1 MAVSN
6 VFIELSIIIFV
17 AIVVVSIVKLLR
29 QPVII
34 GYILTGI
41 IVSPYFLD
49 VVHSQDAIATFAQ
62 IGVALLL
69 FMVGL
74 NMNPRMVRDVG
85 KASLITGVGQ
95 VLFTAVIGFGMS
107 LMLGFSI
114 IASIYISIALTF
126 SSTIIIMKLLSDKGD
141 VDKLYGRISV
151 GFLIVQ
157 DLIAVVMLMAI
168 SSLSNDANFLGQ
180 AFETFVVGLFL
191 FAALIFIGLAW
202 LPKITSYAAKSQEFL
217 LLFSIGWALALASL
231 FNFFNFSIEIGSLLA
246 GVVLSISPYRY
257 EIMSKMR
264 PLRDFFVIMFFVLLG
279 SQMVFENISQ
289 FILPIILFSIFIL
302 IGNPLIVM
310 VLMGWLGYTKK
321 TGFMAGLT
329 VAQISEFSLILVAMG
344 VKVGHLTTEMLSMVT
359 VIGLITM
366 TGSTYFILYSDKIYP
381 LISRYISIFEKKSK
395 KVDETV
401 YDKFKSYDIVLF
413 GYNRIGYSLLDS
425 FQRIKKKFLV
435 VDYNPDIIKS
445 LKNRN
450 VECVYGDASD
460 SELLETLNLHKVKMI
475 ISTIPDISANT
486 LLIRHIQKQNK
497 KGIIIVAAHQ
507 IDDAIQL
514 YGAGA
519 SYVIMPH
526 FLGGDHASMMIERYG
541 FNIGKFINEKV
552 GHIEHL
558 KKRKKEGHEHPS
570 HSSNKYN

>member
-1 MAVSN
+1 MAVSSIF
-6 VFIELSIIIFV
+6 VELSIIIFV
-17 AIVVVSIVKLLR
+17 AIIVVSIIKLLK

-49 VVHSQDAIATFAQ
+49 VVQSEDAIATFAQ

-74 NMNPRMVRDVG
+74 NMNPKVIKDVG
-85 KASLITGVGQ
+85 KVSLITGIGQ
-95 VLFTAVIGFGMS
+95 VIFTSLIGFFIS
-107 LMLGFSI
+107 IALGFSV
-114 IASIYISIALTF
+114 IASIYISVALTF

-141 VDKLYGRISV
+141 VDTLYGRISV

-157 DLIAVVMLMAI
+157 DLIAVMMLMAI
-168 SSLSNDANFLGQ
+168 SSLSNDANFLGK
-180 AFETFVVGLFL
+180 AFETFVIGLSL
-191 FAALIFIGLAW
+191 FAFLIFIGLAF
-202 LPKITSYAAKSQEFL
+202 LPRITAYAAKSQEFL

-279 SQMVFENISQ
+279 SQMVFESISRFVFPIIIFSL
-289 FILPIILFSIFIL
+289 FILV
-302 IGNPLIVM
+302 GNPLIVM
-310 VLMGWLGYTKK
+310 VLMGWLGYTKRN
-321 TGFMAGLT
+321 GFLAGLT
-329 VAQISEFSLILVAMG
+329 VAQISEFSLILVALG
-344 VKVGHLTTEMLSMVT
+344 VKVGHLSAEILSMVT

-366 TGSTYFILYSDKIYP
+366 TGSTYFIIYSNRIYP
-381 LISRYISIFEKKSK
+381 LISKYLSVFERKGI
-395 KVDETV
+395 KVDESK
-401 YDKFKSYDIVLF
+401 YDRTKDYDLVLF
-413 GYNRIGYSLLDS
+413 GYNRIGYSLLES
-425 FQRIKKKFLV
+425 FKRLRKKFLV
-435 VDYNPDIIKS
+435 VDYNPDITKS

-450 VECVYGDASD
+450 VDCIYGDASD
-460 SELLETLNLHKVKMI
+460 SELLQGLDLHKARMV
-475 ISTIPDISANT
+475 ISTIPDLETNT
-486 LLIRHIQKQNK
+486 LLIRHIRGLS
-497 KGIIIVAAHQ
+497 KGSIIIVAAHQ

-514 YGAGA
+514 YETGA

-526 FLGGDHASMMIERYG
+526 FLGGHHASMMIERYG
-541 FNIGKFINEKV
+541 FNMGRFVKEKI

-558 KKRKKEGHEHPS
+558 KKRKEEGHEHPR
-570 HSSNKYN
+570 HDVREV